1 MYYHFVKYTF
11 ACNYIL
17 GNDSFLVFLFQIFIG
32 FVSFRFRYEKEN
44 FGFRFWRLDSDY
56 IYLIVN
62 DSN

>member
-32 FVSFRFRYEKEN
+32 FVSFRFRYEKEK
-44 FGFRFWRLDSDY
+44 FWVLDSEDW
-56 IYLIVN
+56 ILIIFI
-62 DSN
+62 